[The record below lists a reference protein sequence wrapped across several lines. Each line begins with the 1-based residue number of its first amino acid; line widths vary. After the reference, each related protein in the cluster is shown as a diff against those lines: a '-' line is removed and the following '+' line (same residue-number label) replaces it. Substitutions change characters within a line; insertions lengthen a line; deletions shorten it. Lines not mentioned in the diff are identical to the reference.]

1 MVDVGRDALPPRL
14 SMGQPE
20 AKGRAPIRFE
30 KSREKNYSSRSGR
43 TKFPVLLRSSPG
55 PEIRAPSDPR
65 TDPRTMTN
73 TVVFKVAMMCTGC
86 SGAVERVLGKMEG
99 VQSFD
104 VNLETQKVTVVGTVT
119 MEEVVAAIAKTGK
132 AVEPW
137 SD

>member
-1 MVDVGRDALPPRL
+1 
-14 SMGQPE
+14 
-20 AKGRAPIRFE
+20 
-30 KSREKNYSSRSGR
+30 
-43 TKFPVLLRSSPG
+43 
-55 PEIRAPSDPR
+55 
-65 TDPRTMTN
+65 MTN
-73 TVVFKVAMMCTGC
+73 TVVLKVAMMCTGC

-119 MEEVVAAIAKTGK
+119 QEEVVAKIAKTGK

>member
-1 MVDVGRDALPPRL
+1 
-14 SMGQPE
+14 
-20 AKGRAPIRFE
+20 
-30 KSREKNYSSRSGR
+30 
-43 TKFPVLLRSSPG
+43 
-55 PEIRAPSDPR
+55 
-65 TDPRTMTN
+65 MTN
-73 TVVFKVAMMCTGC
+73 TVVLKVAMMCTGC

-137 SD
+137 

>member
-1 MVDVGRDALPPRL
+1 MRDEVSTRIPA
-14 SMGQPE
+14 
-20 AKGRAPIRFE
+20 
-30 KSREKNYSSRSGR
+30 
-43 TKFPVLLRSSPG
+43 PG
-55 PEIRAPSDPR
+55 PQIRAPSDPR

-73 TVVFKVAMMCTGC
+73 TVILKVAMMCTGC

-119 MEEVVAAIAKTGK
+119 HEEVVAKIAKTGK

>member
-1 MVDVGRDALPPRL
+1 
-14 SMGQPE
+14 
-20 AKGRAPIRFE
+20 
-30 KSREKNYSSRSGR
+30 
-43 TKFPVLLRSSPG
+43 
-55 PEIRAPSDPR
+55 
-65 TDPRTMTN
+65 MTN
-73 TVVFKVAMMCTGC
+73 TVVLTVAMMCTGC

-119 MEEVVAAIAKTGK
+119 QEEVVAKIAKTGK

>member
-1 MVDVGRDALPPRL
+1 
-14 SMGQPE
+14 
-20 AKGRAPIRFE
+20 
-30 KSREKNYSSRSGR
+30 
-43 TKFPVLLRSSPG
+43 
-55 PEIRAPSDPR
+55 
-65 TDPRTMTN
+65 MTN
-73 TVVFKVAMMCTGC
+73 TVVLKVTMMCTGC

-119 MEEVVAAIAKTGK
+119 QEEVVAKIAKTGK

>member
-1 MVDVGRDALPPRL
+1 
-14 SMGQPE
+14 
-20 AKGRAPIRFE
+20 
-30 KSREKNYSSRSGR
+30 
-43 TKFPVLLRSSPG
+43 
-55 PEIRAPSDPR
+55 
-65 TDPRTMTN
+65 MTN
-73 TVVFKVAMMCTGC
+73 TVVLKVAMMCTGC

-99 VQSFD
+99 VQSFA

>member
-1 MVDVGRDALPPRL
+1 
-14 SMGQPE
+14 
-20 AKGRAPIRFE
+20 
-30 KSREKNYSSRSGR
+30 
-43 TKFPVLLRSSPG
+43 
-55 PEIRAPSDPR
+55 
-65 TDPRTMTN
+65 MTN
-73 TVVFKVAMMCTGC
+73 TIILKVAMMCTGC

-119 MEEVVAAIAKTGK
+119 HEEVVTKIAKTGK

>member
-1 MVDVGRDALPPRL
+1 
-14 SMGQPE
+14 
-20 AKGRAPIRFE
+20 
-30 KSREKNYSSRSGR
+30 
-43 TKFPVLLRSSPG
+43 
-55 PEIRAPSDPR
+55 
-65 TDPRTMTN
+65 MTN
-73 TVVFKVAMMCTGC
+73 TVVLKVAMMCTGC

-119 MEEVVAAIAKTGK
+119 LDEVMAKIAKTGK

>member
-1 MVDVGRDALPPRL
+1 
-14 SMGQPE
+14 
-20 AKGRAPIRFE
+20 
-30 KSREKNYSSRSGR
+30 
-43 TKFPVLLRSSPG
+43 
-55 PEIRAPSDPR
+55 
-65 TDPRTMTN
+65 MTN
-73 TVVFKVAMMCTGC
+73 TIILKVAMMCTGC

-119 MEEVVAAIAKTGK
+119 QEEVVEKIAKTGK

>member
-30 KSREKNYSSRSGR
+30 KSREKLFLQIR
-43 TKFPVLLRSSPG
+43 TKKFLPVLLRSSPG

-73 TVVFKVAMMCTGC
+73 TVVLKVAMMCTGC

-99 VQSFD
+99 LQSFD

-119 MEEVVAAIAKTGK
+119 MEEVVVAIAKTGK